1 MDLTT
6 TYLGLNLRNPI
17 VASST
22 PLSRD
27 LDGIRRLEDAGAA
40 AVVLPSLFEEEI
52 EQEGQFINDVL
63 DSGTE
68 SYSEAISYLPA
79 QDKHLIGPDA
89 YLKTIRKAKDCVGIP
104 IIGSLN
110 GVSAG
115 GWMKYARLMEQAG
128 ADALEINLYY
138 LATDVERTSQSL
150 EQSYMHAVRSVR
162 KRVNL
167 PLAVKLPPFFT
178 SLPNLARNLAREQ
191 VDGIVLFNRFYQPD
205 FDLEKMEVVP
215 SLAFSRS
222 DDLRLPLRWTAI
234 LYGRLPM
241 DLAITT
247 GVHTHIDVLK
257 AVMAGANV
265 AMMASELLEKGTGR
279 IHEILGE
286 LSRWMDEHEYESIKQ
301 MRGSMSQQN
310 VHDPAAFERANYMKV
325 LHSRRF
331 VPT

>member
-6 TYLGLNLRNPI
+6 SYLGLNLRNPI

-40 AVVLPSLFEEEI
+40 AVVMPSLFEEEI
-52 EQEGQFINDVL
+52 EQESQFINEVL
-63 DSGTE
+63 NSGTE
-68 SYSEAISYLPA
+68 SYSEAISYLPEH
-79 QDKHLIGPDA
+79 DKHLIGPDE
-89 YLKTIRKAKDCVGIP
+89 YLKTIQKAKDCVGIP
-104 IIGSLN
+104 IIASLN

-115 GWMKYARLMEQAG
+115 GWMKYARLVEQAG
-128 ADALEINLYY
+128 ADAIEINLYY
-138 LATDVERTSQSL
+138 LITDVERTSQSV

-167 PLAVKLPPFFT
+167 PIAVKLPQFFT
-178 SLPNLARNLAREQ
+178 ALPNLARDLAREK
-191 VDGIVLFNRFYQPD
+191 VEGLVLFNRFYQPD

-234 LYGRLPM
+234 LYGRVPI

-257 AVMAGANV
+257 SVMAGANV
-265 AMMASELLEKGTGR
+265 AMMASELLERGTGR

-286 LSRWMDEHEYESIKQ
+286 IARWMDEHEYESIQQ

-310 VHDPAAFERANYMKV
+310 VRDPGAFERANYMKV
-325 LHSRRF
+325 LHSLRF
-331 VPT
+331 VPV